1 MFGMSHAQFWNSVIF
16 LNKTFEER
24 LLKKINAVEM
34 RKIEGTGETSVVDI
48 RLLGLNIKLY

>member
-1 MFGMSHAQFWNSVIF
+1 MQFWNTVIF

-24 LLKKINAVEM
+24 LLRKIDAIKM

-48 RLLGLNIKLY
+48 RLLGFNIKLY

>member
-1 MFGMSHAQFWNSVIF
+1 MFGMSHAQFWNTVIF

-24 LLKKINAVEM
+24 LLRKIDAIKM

-48 RLLGLNIKLY
+48 RLLGFNIKLY

>member
-1 MFGMSHAQFWNSVIF
+1 MSHAQFWNSVIF

-24 LLKKINAVEM
+24 LLKKINAIEM
-34 RKIEGTGETSVVDI
+34 RKIEGTGETSVVDV